1 MPNPVPRETESATL
15 TGDIASCRLAHFFA
29 NAEDL
34 FNCAA
39 CYADCRIRELV
50 VFAVLQEVGL
60 FCLSPTSVHWA
71 YRS

>member
-1 MPNPVPRETESATL
+1 MPNPEPREKKSATL
-15 TGDIASCRLAHFFA
+15 ADDLASCGLTRFIA

-39 CYADCRIRELV
+39 RYADCRIRELV

-60 FCLSPTSVHWA
+60 FCLSPISVH
-71 YRS
+71 